1 MTVESFPPQYSS
13 VNDDL
18 IWVVYDAH
26 AASPG
31 TYPNY
36 KYVADLYINATL
48 VFRSKTFQRPDNN
61 RGVFN
66 FGTIIREYVQA
77 ALQTEQG
84 QGKFAID
91 VQVKFGEEYGGT
103 TYTNIVTDSSR
114 TYFNHYNG
122 RYNDFTLLGAY
133 ANKPATTR
141 PTTIKLFSA
150 NDVYYLPYFSTSTS
164 SFNIVINGVT
174 TGITPTVA
182 NTMQSI
188 DIASGITS
196 NHTIVLGGVTYNV
209 EVICEPMYTNYP
221 IHFLNKFGGWETMN
235 FFKVSKKSYE
245 VERKS
250 WKQPA
255 YRVDGSGV
263 VSVKSGSIMHPQQS
277 VFHSKFSEKLKVSTD
292 ILTDAEWQWLAQLVF
307 SPMVYLQDGST
318 FYPVTI
324 EESNYE
330 ERQYINDRLT
340 SLQLTLSF
348 GTSYKTQFQ

>member
-1 MTVESFPPQYSS
+1 
-13 VNDDL
+13 
-18 IWVVYDAH
+18 
-26 AASPG
+26 
-31 TYPNY
+31 
-36 KYVADLYINATL
+36 
-48 VFRSKTFQRPDNN
+48 
-61 RGVFN
+61 
-66 FGTIIREYVQA
+66 
-77 ALQTEQG
+77 
-84 QGKFAID
+84 
-91 VQVKFGEEYGGT
+91 
-103 TYTNIVTDSSR
+103 
-114 TYFNHYNG
+114 
-122 RYNDFTLLGAY
+122 
-133 ANKPATTR
+133 
-141 PTTIKLFSA
+141 
-150 NDVYYLPYFSTSTS
+150 
-164 SFNIVINGVT
+164 
-174 TGITPTVA
+174 
-182 NTMQSI
+182 
-188 DIASGITS
+188 
-196 NHTIVLGGVTYNV
+196 
-209 EVICEPMYTNYP
+209 
-221 IHFLNKFGGWETMN
+221 MN

-245 VERKS
+245 VERKT